1 MWSYTLFPA
10 VVNMSITASVAVCA
24 VLLARLALRRAP
36 RIFSYVLWAVVLFRL
51 LCPVSLS
58 SPLSALNLAS
68 APVSAG
74 GTVDYIPPDIVHTPF
89 PAVALPLPGLSLAI
103 NQALPQEEEQL
114 AADPL
119 EAPVSLAT
127 LVWLAGAAVMLAM
140 GAASLLRLRRQL
152 TGAVKL
158 RDNIYLADRVSVPFT
173 LGLLRPAVYLPS
185 SLAEEERGYI
195 IAHELTHI
203 RRRDYLWRALA
214 WLALCLH
221 WFNPLVWLA
230 FVLSGRDM
238 ELSCDEAVLRRA
250 PGDIRADYC
259 ASLLRLAAGRPRL
272 SPAVPPFGYGPM
284 KERMVHIMKFRAPRR
299 ALVVAAVILV
309 VVVCAALALNPLG
322 QRENTVSL
330 TFPAYQEGRE
340 EYNAALYDHAPFTL
354 TMTLP
359 DGWRAELPPLDQRA
373 ATFAFT
379 PILLYDGEELAAT
392 VGFNTFELYP
402 DTTPENFHRMVYNQL
417 MLGSGVNWDNDYTVL
432 SDDGTACTASCQV
445 YLQDPVTGAESYV
458 PGLLSY
464 RTDLLVYVAI
474 QFQPGAVTQEEL
486 AAMGESISLT
496 PA

>member
-74 GTVDYIPPDIVHTPF
+74 GTVDYIPRTSSTPRF
-89 PAVALPLPGLSLAI
+89 PPWLFPPRPQPGH
-103 NQALPQEEEQL
+103 QPGPPPGGG
-114 AADPL
+114 AAGGGP
-119 EAPVSLAT
+119 AGGAGVLAT

-221 WFNPLVWLA
+221 WFQPPGVAGLRPLRP
-230 FVLSGRDM
+230 GHG
-238 ELSCDEAVLRRA
+238 AVL
-250 PGDIRADYC
+250 
-259 ASLLRLAAGRPRL
+259 
-272 SPAVPPFGYGPM
+272 
-284 KERMVHIMKFRAPRR
+284 
-299 ALVVAAVILV
+299 
-309 VVVCAALALNPLG
+309 
-322 QRENTVSL
+322 
-330 TFPAYQEGRE
+330 
-340 EYNAALYDHAPFTL
+340 
-354 TMTLP
+354 
-359 DGWRAELPPLDQRA
+359 
-373 ATFAFT
+373 
-379 PILLYDGEELAAT
+379 
-392 VGFNTFELYP
+392 
-402 DTTPENFHRMVYNQL
+402 
-417 MLGSGVNWDNDYTVL
+417 
-432 SDDGTACTASCQV
+432 
-445 YLQDPVTGAESYV
+445 
-458 PGLLSY
+458 
-464 RTDLLVYVAI
+464 
-474 QFQPGAVTQEEL
+474 
-486 AAMGESISLT
+486 
-496 PA
+496 